1 MLEHH
6 YWQERLD
13 CDQTTELK
21 SEKWTSLGAKSWE
34 KMDLCHSITKFKV
47 PNLSLS

>member
-1 MLEHH
+1 MLQHH

-34 KMDLCHSITKFKV
+34 KNGFM
-47 PNLSLS
+47 SLYHKI